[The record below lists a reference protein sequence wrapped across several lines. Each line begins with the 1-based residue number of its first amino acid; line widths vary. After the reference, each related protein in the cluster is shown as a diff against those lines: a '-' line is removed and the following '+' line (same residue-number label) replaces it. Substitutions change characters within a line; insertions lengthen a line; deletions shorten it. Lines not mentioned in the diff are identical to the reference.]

1 MHAYSGY
8 SPIPTS
14 WIGDYGA
21 NNHVT
26 YDLSALNNLAPY
38 SGSDN
43 FYVGDGTSL
52 LISNIGSIMLSNVI
66 TSDYVLRNVLY
77 VPTISQNLLSVYWFV
92 CDNNCV
98 LIFTSTGF
106 LVKDSTIERILY
118 QDPVKNGLY
127 LFEACS
133 TTTLIACL
141 ATKAPLAL
149 RWSSLSSYH
158 D

>member
-77 VPTISQNLLSVYWFV
+77 VPTISQNLLS
-92 CDNNCV
+92 
-98 LIFTSTGF
+98 
-106 LVKDSTIERILY
+106 DSTIERILY